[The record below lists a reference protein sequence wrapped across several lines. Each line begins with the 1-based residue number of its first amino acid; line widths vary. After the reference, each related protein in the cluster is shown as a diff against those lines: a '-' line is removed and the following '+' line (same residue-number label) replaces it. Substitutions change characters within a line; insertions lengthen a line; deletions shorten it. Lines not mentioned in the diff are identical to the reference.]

1 MVRHCLMNRV
11 NGLGPL
17 ARCRRI
23 RVPVGSSLMSSSG
36 WRSADCITD
45 AGAIPALPIRSRQNW
60 LKPHLRSMRCDL
72 TDEEDAA
79 FARLLSDTIND
90 HRYLPLARIR
100 LLKRILGRIR
110 PERSP
115 APLPPIRHREIHKPT
130 ETVWHHVGYGKISAG
145 CLERSGS
152 CCA

>member
-1 MVRHCLMNRV
+1 M
-11 NGLGPL
+11 
-17 ARCRRI
+17 
-23 RVPVGSSLMSSSG
+23 
-36 WRSADCITD
+36 
-45 AGAIPALPIRSRQNW
+45 PALPIRSRQNR

-100 LLKRILGRIR
+100 ALKRILGRIR

-115 APLPPIRHREIHKPT
+115 APLPPPIRHREIHRACRKSRKARFWKIDAVRLRGTNENLTCAKGMEPII
-130 ETVWHHVGYGKISAG
+130 TVAS
-145 CLERSGS
+145 R
-152 CCA
+152 